1 MISAAPAS
9 AQFILHANLKIPL
22 ILKCIILKSSFLW
35 KLFMQLVSL
44 FQNTQL

>member
-1 MISAAPAS
+1 MISAALS
-9 AQFILHANLKIPL
+9 STQFILYANLKILL